1 MTLEYIL
8 NRQHRQTYQMSM
20 EGCRGTQIHPND
32 LRNYELHYKDPFQEC
47 TSTYQDRQT
56 GQVYRWKN
64 AVAALHQFWTGGS
77 QRWPQESV
85 SSVSKYAFFLCGVAL
100 SEGLLFGA
108 ISANP
113 VVSLVLLEMLLETSS
128 PPRLS
133 VATPLSW
140 TPLRRRIRTKE
151 SWNLTKY
158 AIITKVLHNQKPGWK
173 WNVVCL
179 MKVYRKKR
187 QSLWLWAFD
196 SQSKKTKSRLGVLP
210 FEFDWIG
217 QRQVLDWE
225 ACKAKENRQNKQK
238 GCTP

>member
-1 MTLEYIL
+1 MHFNLSGQANWSGVQMKECCCSFASILDWWLSEMTPRVCFFGE
-8 NRQHRQTYQMSM
+8 
-20 EGCRGTQIHPND
+20 
-32 LRNYELHYKDPFQEC
+32 
-47 TSTYQDRQT
+47 
-56 GQVYRWKN
+56 QVC
-64 AVAALHQFWTGGS
+64 
-77 QRWPQESV
+77 
-85 SSVSKYAFFLCGVAL
+85 FFPMWRCSL

-113 VVSLVLLEMLLETSS
+113 VVSLGLLVMLFETSS